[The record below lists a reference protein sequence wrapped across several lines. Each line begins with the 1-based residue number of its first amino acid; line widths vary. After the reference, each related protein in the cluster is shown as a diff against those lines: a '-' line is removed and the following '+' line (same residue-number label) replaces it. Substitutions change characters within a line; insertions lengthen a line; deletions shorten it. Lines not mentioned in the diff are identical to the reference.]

1 MNHTRRYLLAL
12 SVHLNTRG
20 FAFVLF
26 ESPLAPFDWGTPE
39 IRGTRKHERC
49 LNKIAAIIDH
59 YEPEG
64 LVLQDM
70 SEEGTTRTRR
80 IVNLNAAIITLAKS
94 RQLPVF
100 LYSREIVRETFLQQ
114 HGVATKQDIAETI
127 AKSIPAFERYLPSPR
142 KPWQSEDFRMGL
154 FDAAGLG
161 LVFYQRTNGISE

>member
-1 MNHTRRYLLAL
+1 MNHTRRFLLAL

-39 IRGTRKHERC
+39 IRGDRKHERC
-49 LNKIAAIIDH
+49 LKKITSIIDQ

-70 SEEGTTRTRR
+70 SEVGTRRTQR

-94 RQLPVF
+94 REMPVF
-100 LYSREIVRETFLQQ
+100 VYSREIVRETFFQQ
-114 HGVATKQDIAETI
+114 HGVMTKQDIAEII

-142 KPWQSEDFRMGL
+142 KPWQSEDSRMGL
-154 FDAAGLG
+154 FDAAGMG
-161 LVFYQRTNGISE
+161 LVFYQRTNGAPE

>member
-39 IRGTRKHERC
+39 IRGARKHERC
-49 LNKIAAIIDH
+49 LRKIVAIIDQ

-70 SEEGTTRTRR
+70 SEEGTRRTQR
-80 IVNLNAAIITLAKS
+80 IVSLNAAIISLAKS
-94 RQLPVF
+94 RELPLF
-100 LYSREIVRETFLQQ
+100 LYSREIVRETFFQQ
-114 HGVATKQDIAETI
+114 HGVTTKQDIAEII

-142 KPWQSEDFRMGL
+142 KPWQSEESRMGL

-161 LVFYQRTNGISE
+161 LVFYQRVNGTQ

>member
-39 IRGTRKHERC
+39 VRGTRKHERC
-49 LNKIAAIIDH
+49 LKKITAIIDQ

-70 SEEGTTRTRR
+70 SDEGTQRVQR
-80 IVNLNAAIITLAKS
+80 IVKLNEAVLALAKS
-94 RQLPVF
+94 RDLPIF

-114 HGVATKQDIAETI
+114 FGVTTKQDIAEII

-142 KPWQSEDFRMGL
+142 KPWQSEDTRMGL
-154 FDAAGLG
+154 FDAAGMG
-161 LVFYQRTNGISE
+161 LVFYQRTNGA

>member
-39 IRGTRKHERC
+39 IRGARKHERC
-49 LNKIAAIIDH
+49 LKKITAIIDQ
-59 YEPEG
+59 YVPEA

-70 SEEGTTRTRR
+70 SEQGTRRAQR
-80 IVNLNAAIITLAKS
+80 IVNLNAAITALAKS
-94 RQLPVF
+94 HELPVF
-100 LYSREIVRETFLQQ
+100 VYSREIVRETFLQQ
-114 HGVATKQDIAETI
+114 YGVTTKQDIAEII

-142 KPWQSEDFRMGL
+142 KPWQSEDARMGL
-154 FDAAGLG
+154 FDAAGTG
-161 LVFYQRTNGISE
+161 LVFYQRINHKQ

>member
-39 IRGTRKHERC
+39 IRGARKHDRC
-49 LNKIAAIIDH
+49 LRKIADIINQYD
-59 YEPEG
+59 PEG

-70 SEEGTTRTRR
+70 SDEGTQRAQR
-80 IVNLNAAIITLAKS
+80 IVKLNTAVIAFAKS
-94 RQLPVF
+94 RELPVF
-100 LYSREIVRETFLQQ
+100 LYSREIVRETFFQQ
-114 HGVATKQDIAETI
+114 HGVMTKQDVAEVI

-142 KPWQSEDFRMGL
+142 KPWQSEDSRMGL

-161 LVFYQRTNGISE
+161 LVFYQRINGTPE